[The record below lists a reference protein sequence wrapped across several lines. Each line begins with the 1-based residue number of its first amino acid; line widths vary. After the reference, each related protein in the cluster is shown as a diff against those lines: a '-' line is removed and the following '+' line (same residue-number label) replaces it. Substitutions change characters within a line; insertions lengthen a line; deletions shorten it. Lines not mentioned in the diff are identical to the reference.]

1 MTDLPPPPPAPR
13 HFHIYKSQR
22 LVLDV
27 TATPGPMLSTAG
39 PPPQGAPQ
47 HPFLSGRAY
56 DPFTEG
62 ALGELARE
70 APDFDTFID
79 EVIDDGFDIAAA
91 ISPTRTE
98 LRPPSRITAD
108 DDLVGVVWPDPGQFT
123 TLYTAPTPG
132 EAGFPHATL
141 TAYDDDKADALL
153 ACLQQ
158 TDSFTELKIALQEAG
173 FALQPQP
180 AYHP

>member
-1 MTDLPPPPPAPR
+1 MMDAPPPPPGPR
-13 HFHIYKSQR
+13 RFHIYKSQR

-27 TATPGPMLSTAG
+27 SDTPGLMLSTAG

-62 ALGELARE
+62 ELGELARE

-79 EVIDDGFDIAAA
+79 EVIDDGFDVAAGGT
-91 ISPTRTE
+91 TRME
-98 LRPPSRITAD
+98 LGLPSRITAD
-108 DDLVGVVWPDPGQFT
+108 DELVGVVWPDPGPFT
-123 TLYTAPTPG
+123 TLHAAPPPG
-132 EAGFPHATL
+132 ENVFSHATL
-141 TAYDDDKADALL
+141 TAYEDDLANALL

-158 TDSFTELKIALQEAG
+158 TDSFTELKIALEEAG
-173 FALQPQP
+173 FALQPRAP
-180 AYHP
+180 YHP